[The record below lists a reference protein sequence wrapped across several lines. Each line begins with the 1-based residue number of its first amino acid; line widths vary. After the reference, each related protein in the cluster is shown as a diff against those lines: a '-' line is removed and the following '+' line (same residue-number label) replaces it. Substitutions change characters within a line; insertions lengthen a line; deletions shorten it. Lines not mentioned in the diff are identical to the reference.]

1 MCIVRQF
8 AHYYSCI
15 LQLEVM
21 LHNEMDVRKQPST
34 QCCSDTDE
42 ETVKEEK
49 QLIAFVVEPFG
60 FLEV

>member
-1 MCIVRQF
+1 
-8 AHYYSCI
+8 
-15 LQLEVM
+15 
-21 LHNEMDVRKQPST
+21 MDVRKQPST

-60 FLEV
+60 FLEVWRWHNMLSFASE